1 MEVEHKEYA
10 SNAKGNTAVAIGS
23 TALGLI
29 GLSALNN
36 NGCNNGGILGGL
48 LGGNRCGNGCGNGGM
63 DAATA
68 MALAAAVA
76 NNGCGDNAVVNRYEA
91 GLQSRISALETEVKL
106 RDANTY
112 TDGKLNAL
120 RDYFET
126 KLDKVNERLCHQ
138 AEWNA
143 AQTATITCMTAQIGQ
158 LFGLT
163 KLVVPNTSV
172 CPGWGNVTVAPAT
185 AAAA

>member
-10 SNAKGNTAVAIGS
+10 SNAKGNTAVALGS
-23 TALGLI
+23 VALGLA
-29 GLSALNN
+29 GLNAAN
-36 NGCNNGGILGGL
+36 NGCGNGGILGGL
-48 LGGNRCGNGCGNGGM
+48 LGGRCGNGCGNGGM
-63 DAATA
+63 DAATVL
-68 MALAAAVA
+68 ALAAA
-76 NNGCGDNAVVNRYEA
+76 GSGRGEDAVVNRYEA
-91 GLQSRISALETEVKL
+91 GLQARISQLETEVKL

-112 TDGKLNAL
+112 TDSKLNAL
-120 RDYFET
+120 RDYFEA

-143 AQTATITCMTAQIGQ
+143 TQTATITCMTAQIAQ

-163 KLVVPNTSV
+163 KLVVPNTAV

>member
-1 MEVEHKEYA
+1 MDVEHKEYA
-10 SNAKGNTAVAIGS
+10 SNAKGNTAVSLAS
-23 TALGLI
+23 VALGLA
-29 GLSALNN
+29 GLNTI
-36 NGCNNGGILGGL
+36 NGGGCGNGGILGNL
-48 LGGNRCGNGCGNGGM
+48 LGNRCGCGNGGM
-63 DAATA
+63 DAATVL
-68 MALAAAVA
+68 ALAAAA
-76 NNGCGDNAVVNRYEA
+76 GNGGHGSDALVNRYEA
-91 GLQSRISALETEVKL
+91 GLQSRISELETEVKL

-112 TDGKLNAL
+112 TDGKLGAL
-120 RDYFET
+120 RDYFEA
-126 KLDKVNERLCHQ
+126 KFDKVNERLCHQ